1 MSRNS
6 KRSKLQSEAYTF
18 EMEECKITPKIERQT
33 SAEYASNMDTAHYV
47 TLDNVPSN
55 QNNVGHGVLAQTCKK
70 QICSGMSL
78 WAKTQLLPPE
88 YLKQIETIYA
98 TKFPIEVR
106 HYFAEWIEEQ
116 PWSQVDE
123 TNSQHEQYAVTLLV
137 SLLQL
142 IQQKSDELPTTGDYF
157 LLKLRFQN
165 VIDQLRETYEPSPLA
180 FVKTVKSCLTLE
192 ESLVN
197 QAENPSL
204 VIEDPTVQQLATN
217 KQISKDIDTLQTW
230 TSVTDTD
237 IKQLQDKQEA
247 LIIHWK
253 NSPNITA
260 QLGNALNQL
269 QQKLEFAKTQIQQWQ
284 QGGDNQHELEKLRNE
299 KEELMN
305 KEKEI
310 SAQQKNVQTELSAKA
325 QEVMELRSTLLNK
338 YKKSFLFLE
347 DVQKKVIDVELIAWK
362 RKQQLSGNGAPIE
375 EKLLDRLQSWSE
387 SLAEIIWKSRQQILQ
402 FEVLRTRLPLN
413 TSTENQSDILPD
425 LNQKITA
432 LLSSLVTSTFVVEH
446 QPPQVLKKES
456 RFTAKIR
463 LLVGGK
469 LNIHM
474 NPPTVKASIISE
486 EQARGLLKSD
496 VTAKDADSGDILNK
510 EGTMEYHDGKG
521 ELSIQFRNM
530 QLKKIKRADKKG
542 TEAVTEEK
550 FCILFQSDFQLGING
565 ELMFQVWTLSLP
577 VVVTVHG
584 NQECNALATVLWDN
598 QFAEPVIISSFQKNG
613 RTPFQVPSQVSW
625 TLMSQLLNTKFQ
637 AVTGKGLCPENLNYL
652 ASKVFGGNN
661 KTDEYSKHNINWSL
675 FNKDTLPGRSFT
687 FWEWFYAVMR
697 LTKDHLK
704 SLWCDKTI
712 IGFVSKQ
719 QAQEWLQM
727 RPVGTFLCRFSDSE
741 LGGVTIA
748 WSAEDPKSP
757 GERQVWNLAPYG
769 TKEINIRTLADRI
782 KDLPQLTHL
791 FPDIPK
797 DQAFSKYYTT
807 DTLPDIKD
815 PEGYIKTHLINTL
828 TTPGAAPMNYD
839 NPSTPQA
846 IYNGPDSPASIYS
859 QPISTPGSNVTS
871 TNNNLMDLGAIAEA
885 SEDDMLDAFI
895 SLDYNADNLN
905 DMSLME
911 ILPSMMANN

>member
-1 MSRNS
+1 MSKNS

-33 SAEYASNMDTAHYV
+33 SAEYASNMDTAQYV

-55 QNNVGHGVLAQTCKK
+55 QINVGHGVLAQTCKK

-230 TSVTDTD
+230 TSVTDTE

-253 NSPNITA
+253 NSPNLTA

-284 QGGDNQHELEKLRNE
+284 QAGDNQHELEKLRNE

-310 SAQQKNVQTELSAKA
+310 SAQQKNVQTELSTKA

-598 QFAEPVIISSFQKNG
+598 QFAEPG

-637 AVTGKGLCPENLNYL
+637 AVTGKGLGPENLNYL

-661 KTDEYSKHNINWSL
+661 KTDEYSNHNINWSL

-807 DTLPDIKD
+807 DALPEMKD